1 MPKVSLTVEVPEF
14 TEEELRSAVL
24 DAVVERVLGDY
35 TDDDAELIEGR
46 RGDDPDDF
54 RPSRKRVEGAFMKR
68 LRQEAQ
74 EHLTAKV
81 KAIVEGRTATV
92 VDEVLAS
99 EFTPVSQ
106 FGEAGKPTT
115 LRQMIGDFGLA
126 YLTAEVDGTGR
137 PVERYHNGPKHRRLD
152 WHIQVVTAEVFKS
165 ELLALVKAAS
175 EDIKRNLSGKVAAEV
190 TDTVQRL
197 LGLPATTTKGS

>member
-24 DAVVERVLGDY
+24 AAVVERVLGY
-35 TDDDAELIEGR
+35 HVDDTPELIEGR

-54 RPSRKRVEGAFMKR
+54 RPASKRVEGAFLKR
-68 LRQEAQ
+68 LRQQAE

-81 KAIVEGRTATV
+81 KAIVEARTATV

-99 EFTPVSQ
+99 EFTPVSR

-126 YLTAEVDGTGR
+126 YLTAEVDGLGK
-137 PVERYHNGPKHRRLD
+137 PVERYHNGPKWRRLD
-152 WHIQVVTAEVFKS
+152 WHVQAQTTEVFKS

-175 EDIKRNLSGKVAAEV
+175 EDIKRSLSGKVAAEV

-197 LGLPATTTKGS
+197 LGLPTTTKGS